1 MKTRSAIERAAQL
14 AAAVVL
20 LAVDLGVLAIAVRL
34 FQRETI
40 LTRWK

>member
-1 MKTRSAIERAAQL
+1 MGLILIDRQMMLWL
-14 AAAVVL
+14 AVVVL
-20 LAVDLGVLAIAVRL
+20 LADVVLIYLAVRL